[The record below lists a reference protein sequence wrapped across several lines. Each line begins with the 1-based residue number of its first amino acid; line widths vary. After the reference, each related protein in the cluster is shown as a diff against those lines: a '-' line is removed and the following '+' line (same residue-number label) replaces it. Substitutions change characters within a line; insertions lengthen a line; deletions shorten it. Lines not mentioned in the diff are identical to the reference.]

1 MSEIPNF
8 WLLGNFTDA
17 SISDIHTCVKVY
29 TSCQYGAFFTKSILS
44 LIRPIIASFLRF
56 LIYSK
61 FSTKGFFHELLT
73 FSASLVLIT
82 YIDKVYIQC
91 VPKKSTLITIG
102 YFL

>member
-29 TSCQYGAFFTKSILS
+29 TSCQYGAFFTKYLLS
-44 LIRPIIASFLRF
+44 LIRPIIGSFLR
-56 LIYSK
+56 

-82 YIDKVYIQC
+82 YIDKVYMQC
-91 VPKKSTLITIG
+91 VPQKSTLITIG